1 MQFGLFYEWPN
12 PSSRNWKTL
21 FEEGVEQIQ
30 YSEEMKNIEHEST
43 NFHPIGLIIEDN
55 GAPVDWHLSHAKL
68 DDKYQSRDNI
78 LFSQAISFFFEVEF
92 GNITVDG
99 WD

>member
-1 MQFGLFYEWPN
+1 MPEF
-12 PSSRNWKTL
+12 
-21 FEEGVEQIQ
+21 IQ

-43 NFHPIGLIIEDN
+43 NFHPIELIIKDN
-55 GAPVDWHLSHAKL
+55 GAPVDCDLSHAKL

-78 LFSQAISFFFEVEF
+78 LFSQAISFFFEVEV